1 MKIFTNFNMYIYL
14 VGSSQFNDYY
24 RNTSP
29 NSRATIKWI
38 GVGENEKFD
47 TYKSPYPYF

>member
-1 MKIFTNFNMYIYL
+1 MKILTNFNMYIYL
-14 VGSSQFNDYY
+14 VGSSQSNDYY

-29 NSRATIKWI
+29 NSRT
-38 GVGENEKFD
+38 GVGENEKFY